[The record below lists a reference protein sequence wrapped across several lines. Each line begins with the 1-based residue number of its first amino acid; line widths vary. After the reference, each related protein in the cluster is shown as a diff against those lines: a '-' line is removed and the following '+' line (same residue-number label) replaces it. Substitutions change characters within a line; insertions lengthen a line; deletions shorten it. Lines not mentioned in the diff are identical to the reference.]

1 MYFINKEIHE
11 FFAKLNCKKKL
22 ETKFL
27 QIKMTPH
34 NASND
39 E

>member
-1 MYFINKEIHE
+1 MYFINTEIHE
-11 FFAKLNCKKKL
+11 FFAKLLKKL